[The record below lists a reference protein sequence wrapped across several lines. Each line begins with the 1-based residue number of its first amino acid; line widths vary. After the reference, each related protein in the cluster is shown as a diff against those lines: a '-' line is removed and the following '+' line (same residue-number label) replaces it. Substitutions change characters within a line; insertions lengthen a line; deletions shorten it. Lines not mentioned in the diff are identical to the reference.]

1 MTERKGVT
9 MVNEV
14 LEEYFEIERERLLP
28 EMNIFED
35 LELDSLDIVDL
46 VVAMQKKFKT
56 STIGDIFRGTLRSFG
71 QGTKVC
77 CEIAMMAAD
86 SGLVGTDEELIAVAG
101 TGRGADTALLMKPV
115 TSPDFFDFKIKEIL
129 CKPYF

>member
-1 MTERKGVT
+1 

-46 VVAMQKKFKT
+46 VVAMQKKFKVRIRDDERIREIRT
-56 STIGDIFRGTLRSFG
+56 LGDLYQFVLTLQKEG
-71 QGTKVC
+71 
-77 CEIAMMAAD
+77 
-86 SGLVGTDEELIAVAG
+86 VGPVAQH
-101 TGRGADTALLMKPV
+101 
-115 TSPDFFDFKIKEIL
+115 
-129 CKPYF
+129 